1 MSLFLLILML
11 FSPALFFYL
20 FSIKYSFLF
29 KIFLGNIIMYYFL
42 TLFYFLEIKSD
53 VINKSIILVFV
64 LSIIKLILNLKN
76 IKFKINYFYLIIFI
90 NTELFL
96 FITYLSLPIG
106 DSLAYW
112 FIKAKFFS
120 YNLDIKYLPVPDYPN
135 FISIIWSYSAYFFED
150 IEIFGRLILAFF
162 FFAGIFII
170 FFDDLMYEKKKPIK
184 YFYFFILSLIY
195 LFFSGFSNYEWRYLA
210 TGYVDIFIFI
220 FLYLSI
226 FFFFSFLLFKKNW
239 DYYFFSILF
248 LGILPSIKN
257 EGLIISLY
265 FYFYYHL
272 IFFIFYFNKFLNNR
286 KYISV
291 FLFIYLILY
300 FHPTL
305 IKMLYFYKT
314 SDHSI
319 LTTAGYFNINN
330 LLDLNQ
336 IILKSS
342 YILKYFFFNSVS
354 YLWIFL
360 IIFILLIEIYKSKRK
375 SVFNFCLLSF
385 LALLVLNSL
394 YIFFLYNATIL
405 PFQWHLQTS
414 FDRIYFQ
421 IMGSYVA
428 LVLIF
433 FKIKFSK

>member
-1 MSLFLLILML
+1 MNLFSITLML
-11 FSPALFFYL
+11 LSPALFFYL
-20 FSIKYSFLF
+20 FSNKYSFLF

-42 TLFYFLEIKSD
+42 TLFYFLGIKND
-53 VINKSIILVFV
+53 IINKFIILVCV
-64 LSIIKLILNLKN
+64 LSVIKLILNLKN
-76 IKFKINYFYLIIFI
+76 IKFKINYFYVIIFI

-96 FITYLSLPIG
+96 FITYFSLPIG

-120 YNLDIKYLPVPDYPN
+120 YDLDIKYLPVPDYPN
-135 FISIIWSYSAYFFED
+135 FVSIIWSYSANFFED
-150 IEIFGRLILAFF
+150 IEIYGRLILAFF
-162 FFAGIFII
+162 FFTGIFII
-170 FFDDLMYEKKKPIK
+170 FFDDLRHEKKKPIK
-184 YFYFFILSLIY
+184 FFYFFLLSVTY
-195 LFFSGFSNYEWRYLA
+195 LFFSGFPSYEFRYLA

-220 FLYLSI
+220 FLYLSV
-226 FFFFSFLLFKKNW
+226 FFFFSFLLFNKNW

-272 IFFIFYFNKFLNNR
+272 IFFIFYFKKFLNNR
-286 KYISV
+286 NYISF

-300 FHPTL
+300 FHP
-305 IKMLYFYKT
+305 IFVKMLYYYKI
-314 SDHSI
+314 SDYSV
-319 LTTAGYFNINN
+319 LTTATYFNINN

-336 IILKSS
+336 IISKSS

-360 IIFILLIEIYKSKRK
+360 IILILLIEIYKSKRK
-375 SVFNFCLLSF
+375 SVFNFCLFIF

-394 YIFFLYNATIL
+394 YIFILYNVTIL

-421 IMGSYVA
+421 VMGSYMA
-428 LVLIF
+428 LIFIF
-433 FKIKFSK
+433 FKVKFSQ